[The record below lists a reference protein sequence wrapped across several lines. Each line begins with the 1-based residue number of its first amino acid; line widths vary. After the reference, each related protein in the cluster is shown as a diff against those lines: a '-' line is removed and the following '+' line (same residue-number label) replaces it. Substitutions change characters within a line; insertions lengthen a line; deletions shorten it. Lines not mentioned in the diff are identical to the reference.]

1 MFGEDKLKVIVR
13 VRPEIPNDAVQS
25 RLHNVSNKIC
35 VHTYDDH
42 MITIEKDP
50 FHFRDFTFEELLGA
64 AASQEDAYV
73 RSCQGI
79 VENFTRDGDD
89 GCILCYG
96 QSGSG
101 KTFTM
106 FGDVSSTATDSSF
119 GLVQHGL
126 RDIFT
131 YIGNCQGANFE
142 AIIYVSFYE
151 IYLEKFRDL
160 LAPDTPISSLHQDVY
175 SNTLSIREVPGKGAC
190 VEGLTRVQVTDFE
203 SGVKLIREMKHKRTS
218 KKRQSNSASSRSHAV
233 LRITMEHVMITSQ
246 GKICIVYF
254 CGNCIHFII
263 VSTLT
268 STSIDD

>member
-1 MFGEDKLKVIVR
+1 MSGEDKLKVIVR

-35 VHTYDDH
+35 VQTLEDNVLVV
-42 MITIEKDP
+42 EKSQNY
-50 FHFRDFTFEELLGA
+50 FKDFTFEELLGA

-119 GLVQHGL
+119 GIVQHSL
-126 RDIFT
+126 YSICT
-131 YIGNCQGANFE
+131 YVNSCWKTNIEAN
-142 AIIYVSFYE
+142 IYISFYE
-151 IYLEKFRDL
+151 IYLDDIIDL
-160 LAPDTPISSLHQDVY
+160 LAPDNHTPFQNQYVY

-203 SGVKLIREMKHKRTS
+203 SGLKLIREMKHKRTS
-218 KKRQSNSASSRSHAV
+218 KKRQSNRSHGVVLIALDRAV
-233 LRITMEHVMITSQ
+233 MNVSGNTRNLEIVCSYLLR
-246 GKICIVYF
+246 
-254 CGNCIHFII
+254 
-263 VSTLT
+263 L
-268 STSIDD
+268 D